1 MGVAALLAGLVA
13 IIVILGF
20 VTSLQNR
27 FSRSGRGRK
36 RHHQSFEDEFNASA
50 EEIHSPHY
58 HKKSVHHENG
68 PHRQHKG
75 DLVRQQ
81 VSTHHS
87 DHPDFSENHRHY
99 R

>member
-27 FSRSGRGRK
+27 FSRPGRGRK
-36 RHHQSFEDEFNASA
+36 RNHQPFEDELNSST
-50 EEIHSPHY
+50 EEKRSPRH
-58 HKKSVHHENG
+58 HKKSARHENG
-68 PHRQHKG
+68 PHRQHEG
-75 DLVRQQ
+75 DLVQQQ
-81 VSTHHS
+81 VSAHHG